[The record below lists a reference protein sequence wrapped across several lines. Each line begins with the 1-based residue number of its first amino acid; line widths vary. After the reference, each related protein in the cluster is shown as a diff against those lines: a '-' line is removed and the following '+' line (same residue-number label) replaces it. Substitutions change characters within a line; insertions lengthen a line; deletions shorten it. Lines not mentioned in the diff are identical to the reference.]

1 MAGEDNMEKFGTT
14 FKIDQQDIIGQL
26 KAFNDDIPDTE
37 NTGDSSIKGSL
48 DYKDLAA
55 LYDINQAV
63 NSTLILDDI
72 LDIVMA
78 KSVNLFNAERGFL
91 MLLDNDDRLQF
102 KTAHNIKKEQLN
114 SEDMRIST
122 TIANTVVKTGHS
134 IYTSDA
140 LSDERFSQ
148 KASIIDLHIRSAM
161 VVPLKLKT
169 KTIGVLYL
177 DNSSQTNIF
186 IKQDLVL
193 FEMFA
198 AQAALAIHNARLYSE
213 VLELQKYQQNIIA
226 NIPIGLLVVDTF
238 GKITAINDSTQ
249 KIFKKIDW
257 DSTTEGLIG
266 KKVGDIVPEKYQ
278 RTFAESLSSD
288 KKLPIVISRFN
299 IQRGDEEIVL
309 KLHFCPFDNYRGDK
323 AGHII
328 LFEDITE
335 QVVLE
340 QYLILSEKLIGK
352 GEMAAAIGHELNN
365 YLTVIST
372 NAQLVSMHIAQGKL
386 DNLKTKIDVIVKNVD
401 RIKRFTDGLMDFS
414 TLELKPVTY
423 DLSRLV
429 EDLVFF
435 VKPQPKFKR
444 VTFEINVSS
453 SLPQVY
459 IDVGQI
465 HQVLLNLFINSADV
479 FAEFKNS
486 EGAIKIKAI
495 NPEDKKMVFI
505 TISDNG
511 PGIAE
516 DVLNKLFEPHITT
529 KKAGHGL
536 GLSNCLRIVNNHGGK
551 IKAGNLPEGG
561 AYFEIQLPVA
571 VVSK

>member
-1 MAGEDNMEKFGTT
+1 MAGENNMEKFGTT

-48 DYKDLAA
+48 DYEDLAA

-72 LDIVMA
+72 LDIVMT

-257 DSTTEGLIG
+257 NSTTEGLIG
-266 KKVGDIVPEKYQ
+266 KKVGDILPEKYQ

-288 KKLPIVISRFN
+288 KKLPVVISRFN

-423 DLSRLV
+423 ELSRLV

-444 VTFEINVSS
+444 VTFEINVPS

>member
-1 MAGEDNMEKFGTT
+1 MDKFATT
-14 FKIDQQDIIGQL
+14 FKIEPQDIAKEL
-26 KAFNDDIPDTE
+26 KTFNDDFTEPEEMGDTSLVG
-37 NTGDSSIKGSL
+37 TL
-48 DYKDLAA
+48 DYDDLAA

-72 LDIVMA
+72 LDIVMT

-91 MLLDNDDRLQF
+91 MLLDHDNRLQF

-122 TIANTVVKTGHS
+122 TIANSVVKTGKS

-140 LSDERFSQ
+140 LNDQRFSE

-161 VVPLKLKT
+161 VVPLKIKT
-169 KTIGVLYL
+169 EIIGVLYL

-226 NIPIGLLVVDTF
+226 NIPTGLLVVDTASR
-238 GKITAINDSTQ
+238 ITAINDSIQRIFT
-249 KIFKKIDW
+249 KIGWNHSADN
-257 DSTTEGLIG
+257 LIG
-266 KKVGDIVPEKYQ
+266 TKIIDCIPEKYQ
-278 RTFAESLSSD
+278 RTFTESLSSD
-288 KKLPIVISRFN
+288 KNLPVIISRFN

-309 KLHFCPFDNYRGDK
+309 KLHFCPFDNYRGEK
-323 AGHII
+323 GGHII

-372 NAQLVSMHIAQGKL
+372 NAQLVSMNLSQGKI
-386 DNLKTKIDVIVKNVD
+386 DNLKHKVDVIVKNVD
-401 RIKRFTDGLMDFS
+401 QIKRFTDGLMDFS
-414 TLELKPVTY
+414 TLESKPVAY

-435 VKPQPKFKR
+435 VKPQPKFKS
-444 VTFEINVSS
+444 VTFEIDVPAN
-453 SLPQVY
+453 LPQVF

-479 FAEFKNS
+479 FAEFKSCEGCIRVKAALS
-486 EGAIKIKAI
+486 E
-495 NPEDKKMVFI
+495 EKKMIMLTV
-505 TISDNG
+505 SDNG

-516 DVLNKLFEPHITT
+516 DVLVKLFEPHITT
-529 KKAGHGL
+529 KKTGHGL
-536 GLSNCLRIVNNHGGK
+536 GLSNCLRIVNNHGGI
-551 IKAGNLPEGG
+551 IKAGNLPQGG
-561 AYFEIQLPVA
+561 AYFEIHLPIA
-571 VVSK
+571 LASK

>member
-1 MAGEDNMEKFGTT
+1 MEKFGTT
-14 FKIDQQDIIGQL
+14 FKIDQQDIVGQL
-26 KAFNDDIPDTE
+26 KAFSDDIPETA
-37 NTGDSSIKGSL
+37 NAGDSSIKGSL
-48 DYKDLAA
+48 DYEDLAA

-140 LSDERFSQ
+140 LSDERFAQ

-238 GKITAINDSTQ
+238 GNITAINDSTQ
-249 KIFKKIDW
+249 KIFKKIGW
-257 DSTTEGLIG
+257 NSTTEELIS
-266 KKVGDIVPEKYQ
+266 KKVVDIVPEKYQ
-278 RTFAESLSSD
+278 RTFTESLSSD
-288 KKLPIVISRFN
+288 KKLPVVISRFN

-372 NAQLVSMHIAQGKL
+372 NAQLVSMHIGQGKF

-414 TLELKPVTY
+414 TLESKPVTY

-444 VTFEINVSS
+444 ITFEVDVPP

-495 NPEDKKMVFI
+495 NPEDKKMAVI

-561 AYFEIQLPVA
+561 AFFEIQLPVA
-571 VVSK
+571 VGSK

>member
-1 MAGEDNMEKFGTT
+1 MEKFGTT
-14 FKIDQQDIIGQL
+14 FKIDQQDIVGQL
-26 KAFNDDIPDTE
+26 KSFSDDIPDNE
-37 NTGDSSIKGSL
+37 NDGDSSAKGTL

-91 MLLDNDDRLQF
+91 MLLDNNDRLQF

-122 TIANTVVKTGHS
+122 TIANTVVKNGQS

-140 LSDERFSQ
+140 LSDDRFAQ

-226 NIPIGLLVVDTF
+226 NIPIGLLVVDTS
-238 GKITAINDSTQ
+238 GNITAINDSTK
-249 KIFKKIDW
+249 KIFGKIDW
-257 DSTTEGLIG
+257 NSQKSDL
-266 KKVGDIVPEKYQ
+266 VGMKIIDIVPEKYQ
-278 RTFAESLSSD
+278 RTFTESLASD

-372 NAQLVSMHIAQGKL
+372 NAQLVAMHIGQGKF
-386 DNLKTKIDVIVKNVD
+386 DNLKGKIDVIVKNVD

-414 TLELKPVTY
+414 TLESKPVTY

-444 VTFEINVSS
+444 VTFSVDVST

-479 FAEFKNS
+479 FAEFTNS
-486 EGAIKIKAI
+486 EGAIKVKAI
-495 NPEDKKMVFI
+495 SPEDKKMVVL
-505 TISDNG
+505 TVSDNG

-516 DVLNKLFEPHITT
+516 DILVKLFEPHITT
-529 KKAGHGL
+529 KKGGHGL
-536 GLSNCLRIVNNHGGK
+536 GLSNCLRIINNHGGK

-561 AYFEIQLPVA
+561 AYFEIQLPIA
-571 VVSK
+571 VSSK

>member
-1 MAGEDNMEKFGTT
+1 MEKFETT
-14 FKIDQQDIIGQL
+14 QKIANQNIVQQL
-26 KAFNDDIPDTE
+26 KAFNDDIAEPDGFGNHAIE
-37 NTGDSSIKGSL
+37 GSL

-55 LYDINQAV
+55 LNDINQAV

-72 LDIVMA
+72 LDIVMS

-91 MLLDNDDRLQF
+91 MLLDNHDRLQF
-102 KTAHNIKKEQLN
+102 QTAHNIKKEQLN

-122 TIANTVVKTGHS
+122 TIANTVVKTGKS

-169 KTIGVLYL
+169 KIIGVLYL

-198 AQAALAIHNARLYSE
+198 AQAALAIHNARLYTE

-226 NIPIGLLVVDTF
+226 NIPIGLLVVDTA
-238 GKITAINDSTQ
+238 GIIAAINGSTHKIFERIGWNSIRPEIPEIVGQ
-249 KIFKKIDW
+249 KISD
-257 DSTTEGLIG
+257 
-266 KKVGDIVPEKYQ
+266 VVPEKYQ
-278 RTFAESLSSD
+278 RTFIESLSSE
-288 KKLPIVISRFN
+288 KNLPVIISRFN
-299 IQRGDEEIVL
+299 VHHRNEEIVL
-309 KLHFCPFDNYRGDK
+309 KLYFCPFDNYRGDK
-323 AGHII
+323 AGHIV

-372 NAQLVSMHIAQGKL
+372 NAQLLALNMSHGSFDNVKHKL
-386 DNLKTKIDVIVKNVD
+386 DIIVQNVD

-414 TLELKPVTY
+414 TLESKPVTY
-423 DLSRLV
+423 DLNRLV

-435 VKPQPKFKR
+435 VRPQPKFKR
-444 VTFEINVSS
+444 IVFDVDVPANMT
-453 SLPQVY
+453 QVY

-465 HQVLLNLFINSADV
+465 HQVLLNLFINAADV
-479 FAEFKNS
+479 LAEFKS
-486 EGAIKIKAI
+486 GEGVIRIKAG
-495 NPEDKKMVFI
+495 NQDDKKMVVLSV
-505 TISDNG
+505 SDNG

-516 DVLNKLFEPHITT
+516 DVLSKLFEPHITT
-529 KKAGHGL
+529 KKTGHGL
-536 GLSNCLRIVNNHGGK
+536 GLSNCLKIINNHAGK
-551 IKAGNLPEGG
+551 IQAGNLPEGG
-561 AYFEIQLPVA
+561 AFFEIQLPVA
-571 VVSK
+571 VGSK

>member
-1 MAGEDNMEKFGTT
+1 MEKFGTT

-26 KAFNDDIPDTE
+26 KAFTNDIPDAE
-37 NTGDSSIKGSL
+37 SIDDSSIKGSL

-122 TIANTVVKTGHS
+122 TIANTVVKTGQS

-140 LSDERFSQ
+140 LSDERFAQ

-238 GKITAINDSTQ
+238 GSITAINDSTQ
-249 KIFKKIDW
+249 KIFKKIGW
-257 DSTTEGLIG
+257 NSTTEELIG
-266 KKVGDIVPEKYQ
+266 KKVVDIVPGKYQ
-278 RTFAESLSSD
+278 RTFTESLSSD
-288 KKLPIVISRFN
+288 KKLPVVISRFN
-299 IQRGDEEIVL
+299 IQCGDEEIVL

-414 TLELKPVTY
+414 TLESKPVTY

-444 VTFEINVSS
+444 VTFKVDVPS

-495 NPEDKKMVFI
+495 NPEDKKMVVL

-551 IKAGNLPEGG
+551 IKAGNLAEGG

-571 VVSK
+571 VDSK